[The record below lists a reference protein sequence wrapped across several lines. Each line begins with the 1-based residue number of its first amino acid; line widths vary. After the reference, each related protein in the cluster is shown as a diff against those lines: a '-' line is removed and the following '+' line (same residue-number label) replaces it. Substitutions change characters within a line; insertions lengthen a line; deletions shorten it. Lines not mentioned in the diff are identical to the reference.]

1 MIVTENLFGDV
12 LSDLAAA
19 VSGGIGLAPSAS
31 LADGGPGIFEPIHGS
46 APDIAGTG
54 TANPAG
60 AILSVALLLDELGAA
75 RRRDARRGRAR
86 PACSTTA
93 PARPISAAPRP
104 PTRSPPRSPP
114 HFPFPHPSP
123 LTTGRARMSTADQR
137 AASAEAPRRIPT
149 KANASPARRPS
160 SARSRR
166 AASRSAS
173 GSPAGRSS
181 RSTTRSPRRQTKIK
195 HVLVRH
201 EQGAGHMAQGYAR
214 ATGKVGV
221 AMATSGPGATNL
233 VTPVADAFLD
243 STPLV
248 IVTGQVQTHLI
259 GTDAFQEADTTG
271 IFMPIVK
278 HSYLVTKAEDI
289 PRVFMEAFH
298 LASTGRPGP
307 VLVDIPKDVANTEFT
322 FRWPKAIDLPGY
334 RPTGKGHPL
343 QIQEAALAIARAKK
357 PVLYV
362 GGGIVNAGAEAELL
376 ALAEETRI
384 PVVTTLLAK
393 GAFPDSHQLSLQM
406 PGMHGSKFAN
416 WALHR
421 SDLLITVG
429 ARFDDRVTGKLDAF
443 APGAK
448 VIHMD
453 IDPAEI
459 SKNRHADI
467 PIVGELREVLPQLTK
482 AIAKLRESDSIMN
495 HRAWLEQV
503 EEWKFKY
510 PFRYRRAGALKPEY
524 VIERLRDLLA
534 DRDTIWTTGVGQHQM
549 WAAQWLRIDEPRR
562 FITSGGL
569 GTMGFGFPA
578 ALGAKLG
585 RPEATVVCIDGDGC
599 FQMTRRSSRP
609 PSSTTSR

>member
-1 MIVTENLFGDV
+1 
-12 LSDLAAA
+12 
-19 VSGGIGLAPSAS
+19 
-31 LADGGPGIFEPIHGS
+31 
-46 APDIAGTG
+46 
-54 TANPAG
+54 
-60 AILSVALLLDELGAA
+60 
-75 RRRDARRGRAR
+75 
-86 PACSTTA
+86 
-93 PARPISAAPRP
+93 
-104 PTRSPPRSPP
+104 
-114 HFPFPHPSP
+114 
-123 LTTGRARMSTADQR
+123 MSTAEKR
-137 AASAEAPRRIPT
+137 PASAEAPPPNPYEGQRLTGAEAVIRSLETCGVEICFGIPGG
-149 KANASPARRPS
+149 AILPIYDALAST
-160 SARSRR
+160 
-166 AASRSAS
+166 
-173 GSPAGRSS
+173 G
-181 RSTTRSPRRQTKIK
+181 TTIK

-248 IVTGQVQTHLI
+248 VVTGQVPSHLI

-271 IFMPIVK
+271 IFLPIVK
-278 HSYLVTKAEDI
+278 HSYLVTKVEDI

-307 VLVDIPKDVANTEFT
+307 VLIDIPKDIANTTFT
-322 FRWPKAIDLPGY
+322 FRWPKKIDLPGY

-362 GGGIVNAGAEAELL
+362 GGGVINAGAEAELQ

-384 PVVTTLLAK
+384 PVVTTLMAK
-393 GAFPDSHQLSLQM
+393 GAFPDSHALSLQM

-459 SKNRHADI
+459 SKNRTADV

-482 AIAKLRESDSIMN
+482 AIAKLRESDSIIN

-510 PFRYRRAGALKPEY
+510 PYRYRRAGALKPEY
-524 VIERLRDLLA
+524 VIERFRDLLA

-549 WAAQWLRIDEPRR
+549 WAAQWLRIDRSRR

-599 FQMTRRSSRP
+599 FQMTLQELATAVVYDIPIIVAVMNNGWLGMVRQWQELFHDERFSQTHLNVEIPDYVKLAEAFGAVGFRCETVDEVDAAITAALECGSACVIDARVDHEEKVYP
-609 PSSTTSR
+609 MVPAGAASADMMDAAWIEDDNSWVEEGV

>member
-1 MIVTENLFGDV
+1 
-12 LSDLAAA
+12 
-19 VSGGIGLAPSAS
+19 
-31 LADGGPGIFEPIHGS
+31 
-46 APDIAGTG
+46 
-54 TANPAG
+54 
-60 AILSVALLLDELGAA
+60 
-75 RRRDARRGRAR
+75 
-86 PACSTTA
+86 
-93 PARPISAAPRP
+93 
-104 PTRSPPRSPP
+104 
-114 HFPFPHPSP
+114 
-123 LTTGRARMSTADQR
+123 MSTAEKR
-137 AASAEAPRRIPT
+137 PASAEAPPPNPYEGQRLTGAEAVIRSLETCGVEICFGIPGG
-149 KANASPARRPS
+149 AILPIYDALAST
-160 SARSRR
+160 
-166 AASRSAS
+166 
-173 GSPAGRSS
+173 G
-181 RSTTRSPRRQTKIK
+181 TKIK

-248 IVTGQVQTHLI
+248 VVTGQVPSHLI

-271 IFMPIVK
+271 IFLPIVK
-278 HSYLVTKAEDI
+278 HSYLVTKVEDI

-307 VLVDIPKDVANTEFT
+307 VLIDIPKDIANTTFT
-322 FRWPKAIDLPGY
+322 FRWPKKIDLPGY

-362 GGGIVNAGAEAELL
+362 GGGIINAGAEAELR

-384 PVVTTLLAK
+384 PVVTTLMAK
-393 GAFPDSHQLSLQM
+393 GAFPDSHALSLQM
-406 PGMHGSKFAN
+406 PGMHGSKYAN

-459 SKNRHADI
+459 SKNRTADV

-482 AIAKLRESDSIMN
+482 AIAKLRESDSIVN
-495 HRAWLEQV
+495 HREWLEQV
-503 EEWKFKY
+503 EEWRFKY
-510 PFRYRRAGALKPEY
+510 PYRYRRAGALKPEY
-524 VIERLRDLLA
+524 VIERLRDLCA

-549 WAAQWLRIDEPRR
+549 WAAQWLRIDDSRR
-562 FITSGGL
+562 WITSGGL

-599 FQMTRRSSRP
+599 FQMTLQELATARCYGINVIVAVMNNGWLGMVRQWQELFHDERFSQTHLNAQIPDYVKLAEAFGAVGFRAENEAEVDVAILAALESGRPAVIDFRIDHEEKVYPMVPAGAASSDMMDAAWIEDGN
-609 PSSTTSR
+609 SWVEEGV

>member
-1 MIVTENLFGDV
+1 
-12 LSDLAAA
+12 
-19 VSGGIGLAPSAS
+19 
-31 LADGGPGIFEPIHGS
+31 
-46 APDIAGTG
+46 
-54 TANPAG
+54 
-60 AILSVALLLDELGAA
+60 
-75 RRRDARRGRAR
+75 
-86 PACSTTA
+86 
-93 PARPISAAPRP
+93 
-104 PTRSPPRSPP
+104 
-114 HFPFPHPSP
+114 
-123 LTTGRARMSTADQR
+123 MSTAEKR
-137 AASAEAPRRIPT
+137 AASAEAPPPNPYEGQRLTGAEAVIRSLETCGVEICFGIPGG
-149 KANASPARRPS
+149 AILPIYDALAST
-160 SARSRR
+160 
-166 AASRSAS
+166 
-173 GSPAGRSS
+173 G
-181 RSTTRSPRRQTKIK
+181 TKIK

-214 ATGKVGV
+214 ATGRVGV

-248 IVTGQVQTHLI
+248 IVTGQVPTHLI

-307 VLVDIPKDVANTEFT
+307 VLIDIPKDVANTEFT

-343 QIQEAALAIARAKK
+343 QIQEAALAIAAAKK

-362 GGGIVNAGAEAELL
+362 GGGIVNAGAEAELM
-376 ALAEETRI
+376 ALAEETKI

-429 ARFDDRVTGKLDAF
+429 ARFDDRVTGKLDQF

-459 SKNRHADI
+459 SKNRTADI

-510 PFRYRRAGALKPEY
+510 PYRYRRAGALKPEY

-549 WAAQWLRIDEPRR
+549 FAAQWLRIDGTRR

-599 FQMTRRSSRP
+599 FQMTAQELATAVVYDIPVIVAVMNNGWLGMVRQWQELFHDERYSQTHLNAQIPDYVKLAEAFGAVGFRAENEAEVDVAIQAALASGKPAVIDFRIDHEEKVYP
-609 PSSTTSR
+609 MVPAGAASADMIDATWIEDDNSWVEEGV

>member
-1 MIVTENLFGDV
+1 
-12 LSDLAAA
+12 
-19 VSGGIGLAPSAS
+19 
-31 LADGGPGIFEPIHGS
+31 
-46 APDIAGTG
+46 
-54 TANPAG
+54 
-60 AILSVALLLDELGAA
+60 
-75 RRRDARRGRAR
+75 
-86 PACSTTA
+86 
-93 PARPISAAPRP
+93 
-104 PTRSPPRSPP
+104 
-114 HFPFPHPSP
+114 
-123 LTTGRARMSTADQR
+123 MSTAEKR
-137 AASAEAPRRIPT
+137 AASAAAPPPNPYEGQRLTGAEAVIRSLETCGVEICFGIPGG
-149 KANASPARRPS
+149 AILPIYDALAST
-160 SARSRR
+160 
-166 AASRSAS
+166 
-173 GSPAGRSS
+173 G
-181 RSTTRSPRRQTKIK
+181 TKIK

-214 ATGKVGV
+214 ATGRVGV

-307 VLVDIPKDVANTEFT
+307 VLIDIPKDVANTEFT

-362 GGGIVNAGAEAELL
+362 GGGIVNAGAEAELR

-459 SKNRHADI
+459 SKNRTADI

-510 PFRYRRAGALKPEY
+510 PYRYRRAGALKPEY

-549 WAAQWLRIDEPRR
+549 FAAQWLRIDGTRR

-585 RPEATVVCIDGDGC
+585 RPDATVVCIDGDGC
-599 FQMTRRSSRP
+599 FQMTAQELATAVVYDIPVIVAVMNNGWLGMVRQWQELFHDERYSQTHLNAQIPDYVKLAEAFGAVGFRAENEAEVDVAIQAALASGKPAVIDFRIDHEEKVYP
-609 PSSTTSR
+609 MVPAGAASADMIDATWIEDDNSWVEEGV

>member
-1 MIVTENLFGDV
+1 
-12 LSDLAAA
+12 
-19 VSGGIGLAPSAS
+19 
-31 LADGGPGIFEPIHGS
+31 
-46 APDIAGTG
+46 
-54 TANPAG
+54 
-60 AILSVALLLDELGAA
+60 
-75 RRRDARRGRAR
+75 
-86 PACSTTA
+86 
-93 PARPISAAPRP
+93 
-104 PTRSPPRSPP
+104 
-114 HFPFPHPSP
+114 
-123 LTTGRARMSTADQR
+123 MSTAEQQ
-137 AASAEAPRRIPT
+137 AASAEAPPPNPYEGQRLTGAEAVVRSLELCGVEICFGIPGG
-149 KANASPARRPS
+149 AILPIYDALAST
-160 SARSRR
+160 
-166 AASRSAS
+166 
-173 GSPAGRSS
+173 G
-181 RSTTRSPRRQTKIK
+181 TKIK

-214 ATGKVGV
+214 ATGRVGV

-248 IVTGQVQTHLI
+248 IVTGQVPSHLI

-278 HSYLVTKAEDI
+278 HSYLITKVEDI

-307 VLVDIPKDVANTEFT
+307 VLIDVPKDIANTAFT
-322 FRWPKAIDLPGY
+322 FRWPKQIDLPGY

-343 QIQEAALAIARAKK
+343 QVQEAALAIARAKK

-362 GGGIVNAGAEAELL
+362 GGGVINAGAEAELR

-384 PVVTTLLAK
+384 PVVTTLMAK
-393 GAFPDSHQLSLQM
+393 GAFPDSHALSLQM

-416 WALHR
+416 WAIHR

-459 SKNRHADI
+459 SKNRTADV

-482 AIAKLRESDSIMN
+482 AIAKLRESDSIIN
-495 HRAWLEQV
+495 HREWLEQV

-524 VIERLRDLLA
+524 VIERLRDLCA

-549 WAAQWLRIDEPRR
+549 WAAQWLRIDDSRR
-562 FITSGGL
+562 WITSGGL

-599 FQMTRRSSRP
+599 FQMTLQELATAVVYEIPVIVAVMNNGWLGMVRQWQELFHDERFSQTHLNAEIPDYVKLAEAFGAVGFRADREEEVDDAIRAALASGRP
-609 PSSTTSR
+609 AVIDFRVDHEEKVYPMVPAGAASADMMDAAWIEDDNSWVEEGV